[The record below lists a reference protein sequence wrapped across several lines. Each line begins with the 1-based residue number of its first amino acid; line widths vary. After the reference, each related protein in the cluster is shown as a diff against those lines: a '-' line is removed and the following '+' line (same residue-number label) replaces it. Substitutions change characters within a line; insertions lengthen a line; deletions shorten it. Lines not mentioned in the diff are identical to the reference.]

1 MTISATHGHDIAQP
15 APEAFTDT
23 VLQILAS
30 ATWPDGSRLVE
41 VDEAILRRE
50 LGNKIRAA
58 AYALAGSAAIQ
69 QFLTASIGDSR

>member
-1 MTISATHGHDIAQP
+1 MTVSATRHQDIAQP

-23 VLQILAS
+23 VLQIVAG
-30 ATWPDGSRLVE
+30 ATWPDGSRLIE

-69 QFLTASIGDSR
+69 QFLTASIGDPR

>member
-1 MTISATHGHDIAQP
+1 MTISATPGHEIAPP

-23 VLQILAS
+23 VLQILSS
-30 ATWPDGSRLVE
+30 ATWSDGSRMIE

-50 LGNKIRAA
+50 IGNKIRAA